1 MNCVF
6 RKHEKNLNLDDTRGG
21 GMRSTLGTMA
31 GSEEIYVSVCIS
43 VYKGSKL
50 IQIFQITQS

>member
-1 MNCVF
+1 M
-6 RKHEKNLNLDDTRGG
+6 TPGG
-21 GMRSTLGTMA
+21 GMRSTLGAMA

>member
-1 MNCVF
+1 M
-6 RKHEKNLNLDDTRGG
+6 TPGG
-21 GMRSTLGTMA
+21 DMRSTLGAMA

-50 IQIFQITQS
+50 IQIFQITQW

>member
-21 GMRSTLGTMA
+21 MRSTLGAMA

-50 IQIFQITQS
+50 IQIFQITQW

>member
-1 MNCVF
+1 M
-6 RKHEKNLNLDDTRGG
+6 TPGG

-43 VYKGSKL
+43 AYKGSKL
-50 IQIFQITQS
+50 IQIFQITQW